1 MIRMT
6 MKVKGNSHRHAIRSL
21 VVTCVGLLL
30 FVSLTVPA
38 NAATTG
44 PYLSVSPTIAPV
56 GANIIINGQG
66 LTPNTSFVLEWS
78 TANTTWHVGDS
89 GIPTSTSVPEVL
101 GITTIPWEQVLGN
114 AVTNATGS
122 FSLTVPAPV
131 DNNGAHVIGAYAP
144 GAKTAAAQASFTLLP
159 SFHFSP
165 SSGPVGTPITVYASG
180 LGARLYASAY
190 HVLFDN
196 NYLGYMTGMTTRG
209 QANFTFDVTGAIGAH
224 TISIYNGY
232 PGPAYLNSNQAPA
245 SASITSYAPPYIPFH
260 GQFNITASVSANTL
274 SFTPQATVIR
284 PQIVLPQVTP
294 TSGERMTV
302 TPNVAPVGTL
312 VNVTGLGFPPNTVT
326 PLGWATHIG
335 SHVVGFA
342 AITQSLRN
350 VTTNAAGSFSFT
362 MKVPYDLG
370 GLHNITAPAV
380 TKNGNATLYIERSAS
395 ISATQG
401 PEGSLVDI
409 TLTGLGWTYQDNIA
423 AIDYDNSFMGYV
435 CGFNTNGNITLHLP
449 VTGAPGFH
457 SIDLYPSNYLG
468 PTAPNS
474 SSIAVYRYPILTP
487 NDGPAGV
494 PEFHFSFLITGTP
507 TTSVSTVTA
516 TSTTTAVSTSTSIST
531 STSTAT
537 ITSVAPPM
545 ISTSTITAT
554 AQGATGTATMTT
566 TEVSTNVQTTNTV
579 PAWAYAAMGVLLI
592 GGVCVGFLA
601 KRQAGTGGK

>member
-1 MIRMT
+1 MMAT
-6 MKVKGNSHRHAIRSL
+6 KGNSHTLATRSL
-21 VVTCVGLLL
+21 VVTCGLLL
-30 FVSLTVPA
+30 FVSLAIPVG
-38 NAATTG
+38 AATAA

-56 GANIIINGQG
+56 GANITLNGAG

-89 GIPTSTSVPEVL
+89 GTPTGTSVPEVL
-101 GITTIPWEQVLGN
+101 GINTVPWQEVLGN
-114 AVTNATGS
+114 VVTNATGS
-122 FSLTVPAPV
+122 FSKTLPVPI
-131 DNNGAHVIGAYAP
+131 DNNGAHVIGVFAA
-144 GAKTAAAQASFTLLP
+144 GAKTATAQASFTSLP
-159 SFHFSP
+159 SFRFSP
-165 SSGPVGTPITVYASG
+165 SSGPVGTPITVYATG

-209 QANFTFDVTGAIGAH
+209 QANFTFDVTGAVGTH
-224 TISIYNGY
+224 TISVYNGY

-245 SASITSYAPPYIPFH
+245 LVSITSYAPPYIPFH
-260 GQFNITASVSANTL
+260 GQFNITASVPASPS

-284 PQIVLPQVTP
+284 PQVILPQATP

-302 TPNVAPVGTL
+302 TPNIAPVGTV
-312 VNVTGLGFPPNTVT
+312 VNVTGLGFPPNTIT

-342 AITQSLRN
+342 AITESLRN

-380 TKNGNATLYIERSAS
+380 TKNGNATLYIERSAT

-409 TLTGLGWTYQDNIA
+409 TMTGLGWTYQDNIA
-423 AIDYDNSFMGYV
+423 AVDYDNSFMGYV

-468 PTAPNS
+468 PSAPNS
-474 SSIAVYRYPILTP
+474 SSIAIYRYPILTP
-487 NDGPAGV
+487 NDGPAQV
-494 PEFHFSFLITGTP
+494 PEFHFSFLITGTS

-516 TSTTTAVSTSTSIST
+516 TSTTTAVSTST
-531 STSTAT
+531 AT
-537 ITSVAPPM
+537 ITSVAPPT
-545 ISTSTITAT
+545 ISTATITAPGTTSTST
-554 AQGATGTATMTT
+554 MTS
-566 TEVSTNVQTTNTV
+566 TEVSTNVQTTSTV
-579 PAWAYAAMGVLLI
+579 PGWAYAAMGVLLV
-592 GGVCVGFLA
+592 GGMAVGFVA
-601 KRQAGTGGK
+601 RRPSRGGGM